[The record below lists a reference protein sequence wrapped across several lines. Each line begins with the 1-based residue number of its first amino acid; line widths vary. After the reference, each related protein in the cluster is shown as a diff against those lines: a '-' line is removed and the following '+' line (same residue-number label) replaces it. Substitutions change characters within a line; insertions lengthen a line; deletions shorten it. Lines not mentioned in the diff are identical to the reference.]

1 MASGLIST
9 EVNLSICAPQKENRR
24 GIIPLK
30 VRAVSERTVSEA
42 MSNAAAFREPRD
54 RLKILLVGHAFWP
67 GEGSEPGITWNWA
80 WHLCHHHD
88 VWVIAHPL
96 HRAEVEAAI
105 PGHSGQVPRVVWAD
119 LPREPEQGERGIR
132 LHYLR
137 WQRVALEQ
145 ARCLDARER
154 FDIVHHVSWATI
166 TWAPKLWSL
175 GPPFVWGPLGGGQVA
190 PLRFCRSLGWRGTFG
205 ETARKLRVQ
214 LLPFLPRLRQA
225 AANSALVLATN
236 PETAEILYRAGA
248 PQVELFYDNGIL
260 PEQLAPRRAER
271 RAGDP
276 LELVWAG
283 RLEVRKGL
291 PLALEAMA
299 RVSDLPVRLSIAGQ
313 GPLRSTYERHAAA
326 LGLADKV
333 RFLGFVPR
341 ERLLADIFASSDG
354 FLFTSL
360 QDSAASVVLEAMA
373 AGLPVIGLD
382 HQGAGMM
389 MPEHAAIKVPVT
401 SPSATMQGLADG
413 IRALAA
419 SPELGQRLSEAA
431 RRHAATESWS
441 LRAARMSALYQSCLS
456 ARSGR
461 ARSPMRWSNRVAL
474 AE

>member
-9 EVNLSICAPQKENRR
+9 DVNLSVCAAQKEHQR
-24 GIIPLK
+24 GIISLD

-42 MSNAAAFREPRD
+42 MSNPEAFREPMD

-80 WHLCHHHD
+80 WHLCQYHD
-88 VWVIAHPL
+88 VWVITHPL
-96 HRAEVEAAI
+96 HRAKVEAAI
-105 PGHSGQVPRVVWAD
+105 SGHRGQVPHVVWAD
-119 LPREPEQGERGIR
+119 LPRKPEQGERGIR

-137 WQRVALEQ
+137 WQRLALEK
-145 ARCLDARER
+145 ARRLHATEK
-154 FDIVHHVSWATI
+154 FDIVHHLSWATVNS
-166 TWAPKLWSL
+166 APKLWSL
-175 GPPFVWGPLGGGQVA
+175 GAAFVWGPLGGGQAA
-190 PLRFCRSLGWRGTFG
+190 PLRFARSLGWRGTLG
-205 ETARKLRVQ
+205 EAGRHVRGR
-214 LLPFLPRLRQA
+214 LLPFLPSLRRA
-225 AANSALVLATN
+225 AANSALILATN

-248 PQVELFYDNGIL
+248 SHVELFYDNGTL
-260 PEQLAPRRAER
+260 PVQLAPRRTER

-283 RLEVRKGL
+283 RLEMRKGL

-313 GPLRSTYERHAAA
+313 GPLRSTYEGHAAA

-419 SPELGQRLSEAA
+419 SPELGQRLSQAA

-441 LRAARMSALYQSCLS
+441 LRAARMSALYQSCLN

-461 ARSPMRWSNRVAL
+461 ARSPARWSNRVAL
-474 AE
+474 AK

>member
-1 MASGLIST
+1 M
-9 EVNLSICAPQKENRR
+9 
-24 GIIPLK
+24 
-30 VRAVSERTVSEA
+30 VSAA
-42 MSNAAAFREPRD
+42 MSDPATFREPKD

-80 WHLCHHHD
+80 WSLCEHHD

-96 HRAEVEAAI
+96 HRAEVEAAVS
-105 PGHSGQVPRVVWAD
+105 GHSGRVPRLVWAD
-119 LPREPEQGERGIR
+119 LPREPGQGERGIR

-145 ARCLDARER
+145 ARCLHATER

-190 PLRFCRSLGWRGTFG
+190 PLRFWRSLGWRGTLG
-205 ETARKLRVQ
+205 ETARKLRVR
-214 LLPFLPRLRQA
+214 LLPFLPRLRHA

-236 PETAEILYRAGA
+236 PETAEILRRAGA
-248 PQVELFYDNGIL
+248 SHVELFYDNGIV
-260 PEQLAPRRAER
+260 PEQLARRRAQR
-271 RAGDP
+271 GAGDP

-291 PLALEAMA
+291 PLALAAMA

-313 GPLRSTYERHAAA
+313 GPLRSAYERQAAA
-326 LGLADKV
+326 LGLTEKV
-333 RFLGFVPR
+333 RFLGLVPR

-389 MPEHAAIKVPVT
+389 MPAHAAIKVPVT
-401 SPSATMQGLADG
+401 SPTATIEGLADG
-413 IRALAA
+413 IRALLA
-419 SPELGQRLSEAA
+419 SPELGQQLSEAA

-441 LRAARMSALYQSCLS
+441 RRTARMNALYRRCLD

-461 ARSPMRWSNRVAL
+461 AQSPLRWSHRVAL
-474 AE
+474 AK